1 MPNSIK
7 YWRDRA
13 DATSKLIRERK
24 APALEEITRAYQHAA
39 REITGSIGSIFRAY
53 QYRHHLTTDEAAR
66 ALAEPPS
73 QEEYKKMWARLN
85 ALDPLTDEYMTL
97 DQISSARAYAF
108 RISLQAAKL
117 QTTQLTLASLAQT
130 QHSATTEYLKQAFGL
145 SAEAVREQLQSRL
158 GLRIKLASLSST
170 VMVRVLKHQW
180 SGMNYSE
187 RIWKS
192 MDALQT
198 TLKDVMTDGL
208 LLGSSL
214 DDMALEISD
223 RMGVALSNARRLVRT
238 ESTYVNNQV
247 ALESYKQAGLDQY
260 EYVTAKDER
269 VCAVCGPLNTQR
281 FKVSE
286 AVIGENLPPMH
297 PNCRCST
304 IAVMDAKA
312 AAAESFAEPLPEP
325 TYSAIMSKVSKIGG
339 DGLAYIGRID
349 RRIYSVVSDDIVTDE
364 VINTDRQMTHIVKEH
379 GGHVPALVNH
389 LREAVEEPDYILADP
404 DFATAV
410 VLKEVIMS
418 GERLKVI
425 LRLAVSTDEPEHKN
439 SIITSFLLSERTW
452 RKYLRNKSILYRRDG
467 I

>member
-1 MPNSIK
+1 M
-7 YWRDRA
+7 
-13 DATSKLIRERK
+13 
-24 APALEEITRAYQHAA
+24 
-39 REITGSIGSIFRAY
+39 
-53 QYRHHLTTDEAAR
+53 
-66 ALAEPPS
+66 
-73 QEEYKKMWARLN
+73 
-85 ALDPLTDEYMTL
+85 
-97 DQISSARAYAF
+97 
-108 RISLQAAKL
+108 
-117 QTTQLTLASLAQT
+117 
-130 QHSATTEYLKQAFGL
+130 KQAFGL

-170 VMVRVLKHQW
+170 VMERVLKHQW

-208 LLGSSL
+208 LSGSSL

-304 IAVMDAKA
+304 IAVVDGTTHTQTAVQSPA
-312 AAAESFAEPLPEP
+312 TDSALTRLIDLNADNIVRESSVEMNP
-325 TYSAIMSKVSKIGG
+325 VSVN
-339 DGLAYIGRID
+339 DELVQTIGRLNPD
-349 RRIYSVVSDDIVTDE
+349 IYKVVNTGITTDE
-364 VINTDRQMTHIVKEH
+364 VVLTSEQRRHIVQRH
-379 GGHVPALVNH
+379 PDSADQALANVALVV
-389 LREAVEEPDYILADP
+389 ADPDYILQDDAY
-404 DFATAV
+404 ATAV
-410 VLKEVIMS
+410 ILKEIQQD
-418 GERLKVI
+418 GEKLRII
-425 LRLAVSTDEPEHKN
+425 LRLATAADEKGLKN
-439 SIITSFLLSERTW
+439 SVITAFTLSLKKW
-452 RKYLRNKSILYRRDG
+452 RRYLRQKKVIYSRSG